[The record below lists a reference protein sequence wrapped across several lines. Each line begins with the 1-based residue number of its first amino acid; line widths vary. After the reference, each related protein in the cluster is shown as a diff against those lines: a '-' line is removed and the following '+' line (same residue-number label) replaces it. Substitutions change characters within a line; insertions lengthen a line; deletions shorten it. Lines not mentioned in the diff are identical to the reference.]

1 MKRYRSVSVLGW
13 VTLLS
18 AVKLA
23 AHFFV
28 SNGSCGGYMAEKIQS
43 Y

>member
-23 AHFFV
+23 AHLV
-28 SNGSCGGYMAEKIQS
+28 SNGSCGDYVVEKT
-43 Y
+43 